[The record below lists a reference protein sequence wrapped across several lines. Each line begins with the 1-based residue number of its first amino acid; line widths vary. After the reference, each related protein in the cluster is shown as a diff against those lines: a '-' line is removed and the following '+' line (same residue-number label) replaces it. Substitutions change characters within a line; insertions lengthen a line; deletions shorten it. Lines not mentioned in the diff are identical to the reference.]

1 MSGGI
6 NESQQF
12 VGLSVRKP
20 YEDSYGPILQK
31 YDHTE
36 EGIEE
41 AHGHADMLAAKM
53 NIPRQVIR
61 VAAYGSNTQMVGDV
75 DRPVKKVAPRKA
87 KSAPTVKA
95 AKVTKPVQTKTTK
108 APALDEVTVTK
119 GGKSATYKLGK

>member
-36 EGIEE
+36 QGIEE

-53 NIPRQVIR
+53 NIPRQAIR
-61 VAAYGSNTQMVGDV
+61 VAAYGSSTQMVGDV
-75 DRPVKKVAPRKA
+75 ERPVKKAAPRKA
-87 KSAPTVKA
+87 KSAPTAKA
-95 AKVTKPVQTKTTK
+95 AKPVATKTTK
-108 APALDEVTVTK
+108 TPALDEVTVTK